1 MANNAEPH
9 DPKKDPK
16 RRAKSKD
23 LLICC
28 HMMHNFIFL
37 SAYILFIIITPNAQL
52 SPNWQHVDML
62 TQIFELDSTNSEQR
76 SKLVDYIKGDK
87 DYWLSTQLL
96 QTREN
101 MCIIWTSASI
111 VLCEHV
117 KISTLAYHFTKFS

>member
-1 MANNAEPH
+1 
-9 DPKKDPK
+9 
-16 RRAKSKD
+16 
-23 LLICC
+23 
-28 HMMHNFIFL
+28 MMHNFIFL

-111 VLCEHV
+111 VLCKHV